1 MSSFK
6 MSSKLFILDQFLA
19 VGSYDPYN
27 KKTEL
32 FDYGTNGWS
41 TSEDYPFGGPSVA
54 AYDMLYIEELS
65 AFFIIGGYVTG
76 SVLSGDYLATIAKFA
91 NGVWSSAGQLNR
103 MRYVSFCSFCFFLNY

>member
-6 MSSKLFILDQFLA
+6 MSSKLLILDQFLA

-41 TSEDYPFGGPSVA
+41 TSEDYPFGNGDYVA
-54 AYDMLYIEELS
+54 LYDMLYIEELS
-65 AFFIIGGYVTG
+65 AYFVIGGLS
-76 SVLSGDYLATIAKFA
+76 SVDLATIAKFA
-91 NGVWSSAGQLNR
+91 NGVWSSAGELN
-103 MRYVSFCSFCFFLNY
+103 MARYVSFCSFCFFLNY